1 MLAQLRLALT
11 KALLPLRS
19 QSTRGARGRSE
30 LAIDLVGLAQ
40 QKQGNGGR
48 NHDDHTSPKEA
59 AQKVGEGGGHGVTAV
74 CIKAAVILRSD
85 AVFLR

>member
-11 KALLPLRS
+11 KALLPLGS
-19 QSTRGARGRSE
+19 QSTRGARGGSE
-30 LAIDLVGLAQ
+30 LAVDLVGLAQ
-40 QKQGNGGR
+40 QEQGDGGR

-59 AQKVGEGGGHGVTAV
+59 AQEVGEGGGHGVAAV
-74 CIKAAVILRSD
+74 CFKAAPILRSD